1 MAEKLKSITLSQKD
15 LPEAWYNVL
24 PDLPTPLKPPLHPAT
39 NEPVT
44 PDDLAPLFPMG
55 LIEQEVSG
63 ENYIEIP
70 EEVRQVYRIWRP
82 TPLIRAERL
91 EKHLQTPARIYYK
104 NEGVSPAG
112 SHKPNTAV
120 AQAYYNSKEG
130 VKKLTTETGAGQWG
144 SALAMGCSFFG
155 IDLQV
160 FMVGSSFYQKPYRRV
175 LMETWGAKVVPS
187 PSPLTETGQ
196 RFLKEDP
203 ETSGSLGMAISEAV
217 EMAMTGDDIKYSLG
231 SVLNH
236 VLLHQTVIGL
246 EAKKAFEMIGD
257 YPNLVI
263 GCVGGGSN
271 YAGTALPFVND
282 VKAGKDVR
290 LIAVEPTSCPTLT
303 DGKYE
308 YDFGDISGRTPLLLM
323 YTLGHEFIPPPS
335 HAGGLR
341 YHGDAPIISLLVK
354 EGLMDAIAYHQTE
367 VFEAAVT
374 FARTEGNV
382 PAPETAHAVKA
393 VIDEAIKCRESG
405 EEKCIFFNFSGH
417 GMLDLSAYDDYHN
430 GKLSDV

>member
-1 MAEKLKSITLSQKD
+1 MAEKPKSITLSQKD

-24 PDLPTPLKPPLHPAT
+24 PDLPKPLEPPLHPAT

-70 EEVRQVYRIWRP
+70 EEVREVYRIWRP
-82 TPLIRAERL
+82 TPLVRADRL

-367 VFEAAVT
+367 VFDAAVT
-374 FARTEGNV
+374 FARTEGHI

-393 VIDEAIKCRESG
+393 AIDEAIKCRESG